1 MLVSLL
7 IRWAVLAV
15 AFAITA
21 WLLSGMDVSG
31 GAWGYIW
38 VSALFGIVNALIGTI
53 LRILTLPLTVVTL
66 GLFAI
71 VVNAL
76 MLELTDAL
84 TDNLTID
91 EFFWTAIWAA
101 IILAV
106 VAMLLDYAVRTLM
119 APATA
124 KALASGPA
132 QRGADRPG
140 CGPEL
145 GAHDLADRR
154 HPHPRRDCAPQ
165 RAEERLADPGDA
177 AAEHDPFRRQR
188 EDGVRNGDRERIGDP
203 LPARA
208 APSQPLDAVD
218 GFDAAAVAAAA
229 DRRVRRRVD
238 RLVPELAG
246 LTVEPFVQP
255 ATDDDS
261 AADSRA
267 ERVAGDRVVAA
278 AGAERRLGEREGA
291 GVVDQVDRDA
301 ERLGHGAGDE
311 RLRPRSRRG
320 WS

>member
-53 LRILTLPLTVVTL
+53 LRILTFPLTVVTL

-106 VAMLLDYAVRTLM
+106 VAMLLDYAVRTLT
-119 APATA
+119 APAT
-124 KALASGPA
+124 
-132 QRGADRPG
+132 
-140 CGPEL
+140 
-145 GAHDLADRR
+145 
-154 HPHPRRDCAPQ
+154 
-165 RAEERLADPGDA
+165 ERL
-177 AAEHDPFRRQR
+177 
-188 EDGVRNGDRERIGDP
+188 
-203 LPARA
+203 
-208 APSQPLDAVD
+208 
-218 GFDAAAVAAAA
+218 
-229 DRRVRRRVD
+229 
-238 RLVPELAG
+238 
-246 LTVEPFVQP
+246 
-255 ATDDDS
+255 
-261 AADSRA
+261 
-267 ERVAGDRVVAA
+267 
-278 AGAERRLGEREGA
+278 
-291 GVVDQVDRDA
+291 
-301 ERLGHGAGDE
+301 
-311 RLRPRSRRG
+311 
-320 WS
+320 